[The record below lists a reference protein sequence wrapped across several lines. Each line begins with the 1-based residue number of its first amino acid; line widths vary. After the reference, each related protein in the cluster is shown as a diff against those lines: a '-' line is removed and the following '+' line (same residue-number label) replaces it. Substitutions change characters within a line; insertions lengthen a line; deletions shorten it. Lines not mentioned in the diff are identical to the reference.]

1 MTDEIFARLC
11 IDDPSI
17 VELDERDFEM
27 TDFPLKLMGALCTNT
42 CLQRLILFPRN
53 AKEKERYEVLLAFAL
68 HINPN
73 RPPNTFWTYADDCEL
88 TNIYCKLRYYK
99 LDMILALLVINNL
112 K

>member
-17 VELDERDFEM
+17 VELDERDFEI

-53 AKEKERYEVLLAFAL
+53 AKEKCYSLLRCISIQIDHPIHFGPML
-68 HINPN
+68 
-73 RPPNTFWTYADDCEL
+73 
-88 TNIYCKLRYYK
+88 
-99 LDMILALLVINNL
+99 MIAN
-112 K
+112 